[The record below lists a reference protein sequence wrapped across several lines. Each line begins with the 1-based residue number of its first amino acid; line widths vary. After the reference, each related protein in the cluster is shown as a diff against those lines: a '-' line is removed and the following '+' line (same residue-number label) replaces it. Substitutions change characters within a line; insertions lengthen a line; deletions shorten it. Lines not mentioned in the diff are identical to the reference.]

1 MSDMLAL
8 LCCCCCCCRA
18 VPVPPKFLGC
28 VTDESLFQYRIYF
41 GDMGPT
47 SYDISIRTARINRG
61 NYVAMART
69 GIYGYGFVF
78 RRLSRPSELTRDIR
92 GCLGECVDDRTKACG
107 SGDGFAGARASR
119 VWAVYSLP
127 SAGGGSTGNQ

>member
-1 MSDMLAL
+1 MLGCL
-8 LCCCCCCCRA
+8 V

-41 GDMGPT
+41 GDMAPT
-47 SYDISIRTARINRG
+47 SYDTSIRTARINRG

-69 GIYGYGFVF
+69 GDLGYGFVF
-78 RRLSRPSELTRDIR
+78 RRLSRPKDLTRDIR
-92 GCLGECVDDRTKACG
+92 GCLAPCVDDATKACG
-107 SGDGFAGARASR
+107 SGDGFAGAKASR

-127 SAGGGSTGNQ
+127 SARGGTTGSQ